1 MAKTDLSDILIL
13 LEDND
18 KTEKIKNAYTN
29 IFNQR
34 FGKKKYINEI
44 INCMKELGVVDMN
57 EINVD
62 KEFISTIENDLV
74 PSKIPSIQGRL
85 STILTQE
92 KEWMELNDLYV
103 LWKNRNDEVA
113 TYLIKIYFNWWNK
126 EKYKEELIN
135 LIAQEKKHLK
145 NLSSED
151 LIVDEEY
158 YIRYGKQH
166 CWELPK
172 NMIGKSIAD
181 IVERKQVSVNA

>member
-92 KEWMELNDLYV
+92 KE
-103 LWKNRNDEVA
+103 
-113 TYLIKIYFNWWNK
+113 
-126 EKYKEELIN
+126 
-135 LIAQEKKHLK
+135 
-145 NLSSED
+145 
-151 LIVDEEY
+151 
-158 YIRYGKQH
+158 
-166 CWELPK
+166 
-172 NMIGKSIAD
+172 
-181 IVERKQVSVNA
+181 